1 MNPEEKEFKNRENRL
16 RRKLA
21 NQGYALKK
29 NRSQAN
35 PYNIGGYMIIN
46 LSTNFIECGGE
57 ACGFTLD
64 LDDVEKFVNQDDV
77 KNPEEE
83 RERRNRENQAR
94 RILSCEGLRL
104 MKNRAKSYPNNIG
117 GYMIVNS
124 TTNAVEYG
132 SSLIGKGYALN
143 LDEVEAIFAKNTLF

>member
-1 MNPEEKEFKNRENRL
+1 MTLEEKEFKNRESRL
-16 RRKLA
+16 RRRLA

-29 NRSQAN
+29 NRSQIN

-46 LSTNFIECGGE
+46 LSTNFIECGAE

-64 LDDVEKFVNQDDV
+64 LDDVENFLNQDDA

-83 RERRNRENQAR
+83 QAKKQRENKAR
-94 RILSCEGLRL
+94 YRLLRQGLRL

-117 GYMIVNS
+117 GYMIANR

-132 SSLIGKGYALN
+132 AGDGGYALR
-143 LDEVEAIFAKNTLF
+143 LDEVEEILAKEKLN